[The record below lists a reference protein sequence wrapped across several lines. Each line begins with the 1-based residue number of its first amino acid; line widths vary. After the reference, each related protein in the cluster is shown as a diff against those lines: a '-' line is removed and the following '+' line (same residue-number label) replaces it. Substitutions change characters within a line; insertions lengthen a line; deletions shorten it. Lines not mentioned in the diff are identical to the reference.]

1 MSVRIAQFRQKLAA
15 SPHNDLF
22 RFSLAQSLFEN
33 GEFDEAITL
42 FFECFE
48 KKPDWMLVTL
58 FLGKAFIEK
67 DNHQEA
73 ARFLNLTIKT
83 GSSQNHEGPV
93 EEARQ
98 LLSSIERSS
107 Q

>member
-1 MSVRIAQFRQKLAA
+1 MTVRIAQLRQKLSA
-15 SPHNDLF
+15 SPENDLF

-42 FFECFE
+42 FLECLE
-48 KKPDWMLVTL
+48 KKPDWMLAAL

-67 DNHQEA
+67 ENFQEA

-83 GSSQNHEGPV
+83 GLSQNHEGPV
-93 EEARQ
+93 DEARQ
-98 LLSSIERSS
+98 LLSSIGRSS
-107 Q
+107 